1 MTIQKAREIL
11 GPKYEKRTDEE
22 IQSILDTLKTL
33 ANITI
38 DTVVQMSPEERKTLA
53 NEIKKA

>member
-1 MTIQKAREIL
+1 MTIEKARKIL
-11 GPKYEKRTDEE
+11 GPKYDKHSDEE

-38 DTVVQMSPEERKTLA
+38 DTVMKMTPDERKALA
-53 NEIKKA
+53 NKSKKA